1 MEQTKLIQEQQA
13 EYSEYRNIKADG
25 NEFIRAKQNVN
36 ISSFVVNNRRLMC
49 YPPVL
54 IVLNRNTIVGNM
66 DSRILLGGKELTTLK
81 ELNRAL
87 GKEKI
92 DTCNTGESRGRE
104 QPTA

>member
-1 MEQTKLIQEQQA
+1 
-13 EYSEYRNIKADG
+13 
-25 NEFIRAKQNVN
+25 
-36 ISSFVVNNRRLMC
+36 MC
-49 YPPVL
+49 CPPVL

-66 DSRILLGGKELTTLK
+66 DSRIILGGKELTTLK

-104 QPTA
+104 QYHSLNYQKLGHDLLSVDELAVLDGSKCILHLRGILLFLSSRRL